1 MIMRI
6 TMEQLREIWE
16 SLTDLWHF
24 MLRRKKWWLLPIV
37 IILILLTF
45 VILLGGQPGLAPFI
59 YTLF

>member
-1 MIMRI
+1 MDS
-6 TMEQLREIWE
+6 LREIWE

-45 VILLGGQPGLAPFI
+45 VILLGGQSGLAPFI